1 MEDSRSVQEF
11 QILVGGHLAIS
22 NYWGGLV
29 PFNVYGGY
37 APAQKNDSSTDS
49 VSVCFSY

>member
-1 MEDSRSVQEF
+1 MEESRSVQEF
-11 QILVGGHLAIS
+11 QIMEGGGGGHLAIS

-37 APAQKNDSSTDS
+37 GHRATDGS
-49 VSVCFSY
+49 LELLHFHL

>member
-11 QILVGGHLAIS
+11 QILGGTFGHS

-29 PFNVYGGY
+29 PLSVYGGY
-37 APAQKNDSSTDS
+37 GPGVYSFLQHNILSL
-49 VSVCFSY
+49 